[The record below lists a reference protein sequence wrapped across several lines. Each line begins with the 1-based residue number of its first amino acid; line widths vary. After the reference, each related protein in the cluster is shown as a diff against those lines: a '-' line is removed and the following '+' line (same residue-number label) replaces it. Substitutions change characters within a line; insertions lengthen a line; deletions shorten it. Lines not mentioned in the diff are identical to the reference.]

1 MKNTVVT
8 AIKKA
13 PKTPGVYLFYSGS
26 QLLYIG
32 KAANLRARLKNYLKP
47 ADYKTK
53 SLDQEATKLKLVILR
68 SNIEALITES
78 KLIKA
83 LKPKYNILW
92 QDDKNYFYVA
102 ITKDRFPRLFITHQP
117 NDEMDIIGPFTDGN
131 ALKAVMRLLRRY
143 FPYCTCVPHLRV
155 CLNAQINNCP
165 GYCCNKNAQ
174 PTPSQISAYKK
185 TIRRISNVLSG
196 QDKRFLKTLK
206 DPYELVILDKIF
218 AHQPYLETSKN
229 IFSDIQ
235 RIECYDNSHL
245 SGKEAVGAMT
255 VLSKQDNGTWQPDV
269 NEWRKFKIIGNYT
282 EDDPRMMAE
291 IVSRRL
297 NHPEWRYPD
306 IIIIDGGITQYRAAR
321 KSFRTHN
328 IKNIKLFS
336 FAKPQQLVF
345 GFNPQPTP
353 LSKLPPEW
361 QQLIP
366 KIISQ
371 THNFVIRYHR
381 RTRNRQFLTNR

>member
-1 MKNTVVT
+1 MKNTIVT
-8 AIKKA
+8 AIRKA
-13 PKTPGVYLFYSGS
+13 PRTPGVYLFYSGK

-47 ADYKTK
+47 SDYKTEA
-53 SLDQEATKLKLVILR
+53 LDRESSKLKLVTLR

-78 KLIKA
+78 KLIKK

-92 QDDKNYFYVA
+92 KDDKNYFYVA
-102 ITKDRFPRLFITHQP
+102 ITKERFPRIAITHQP
-117 NDEMDIIGPFTDGN
+117 NHMTDIIGPFTDGN
-131 ALKAVMRLLRRY
+131 ALKAVLRLLRRH
-143 FPYCTCVPHLRV
+143 FPYCTCAPHLRI

-165 GYCCNKNAQ
+165 GYCCNANTRATQ
-174 PTPSQISAYKK
+174 SHIHAYQK
-185 TIRRISNVLSG
+185 TIRRICAILSG
-196 QDKRFLKTLK
+196 NDKRFLKTLK

-218 AHQPYLETSKN
+218 AHQPYLESSPSALRN
-229 IFSDIQ
+229 IQ
-235 RIECYDNSHL
+235 RIECFDNSHL

-255 VLSKQDNGTWQPDV
+255 MLIKQEDGTWKPDV

-282 EDDPRMMAE
+282 EDDPRMMTE

-306 IIIIDGGITQYRAAR
+306 IIVIDGGITQYRAAQ
-321 KSFRTHN
+321 KAFRAHR
-328 IKNIKLFS
+328 IANIKLFS

-345 GFNPQPTP
+345 GFNAQPTP
-353 LSKLPPEW
+353 LAQLPPEW
-361 QQLIP
+361 QHLIP

-381 RTRNRQFLTNR
+381 RTRNRQFLANT